1 MCGCWTKEYF
11 LIFSITEIIEIRF
24 SNLRNYRNQ
33 KLSKLVL
40 SLDAFIASKER
51 IFLWISFWLRLSIF
65 YSFRVCV
72 RQISHV
78 RNERHSEN
86 STTRD
91 WWIIETSLTLLI
103 YHFSDF
109 HLFQDKKLILFWS
122 GRWWKSYHKK
132 FKKFY
137 SWKEQTKVPFIL
149 NMKFL

>member
-1 MCGCWTKEYF
+1 MNKLENH
-11 LIFSITEIIEIRF
+11 SIINLQLLQNSLFNTAQRHIW
-24 SNLRNYRNQ
+24 SNNHIKYRLVMWPEN
-33 KLSKLVL
+33 LVL

-51 IFLWISFWLRLSIF
+51 IFLWISYWLRLSIF

-109 HLFQDKKLILFWS
+109 NLFQDKKIN
-122 GRWWKSYHKK
+122 
-132 FKKFY
+132 
-137 SWKEQTKVPFIL
+137 FIL
-149 NMKFL
+149 IRKVMKKLP

>member
-1 MCGCWTKEYF
+1 MSDLKSSMISSSVVPKLFTKKSMPLEY
-11 LIFSITEIIEIRF
+11 IT
-24 SNLRNYRNQ
+24 
-33 KLSKLVL
+33 KLVL

-122 GRWWKSYHKK
+122 GRWWKSDAIYFNTK
-132 FKKFY
+132 FFKYEIF
-137 SWKEQTKVPFIL
+137 FIRKTQP
-149 NMKFL
+149 NFFNPESF